1 MAMTLVS
8 TVTVGSG
15 GASSI
20 SWLNIPQ
27 TGKDLFLLI
36 SGRTTSS
43 NTYNPIVAN
52 INNDGGLNYS
62 FRQLFGTGSAA
73 SSNSGGLFGGA
84 ITELPGANA
93 TSSTFGNLS
102 VYYPNYTGSTAKSY
116 SVDGVTENNATAA
129 FQGILAG
136 NYTGTSAISS
146 LYLYVYD
153 TTNFAQHTTAS
164 LYIIS

>member
-15 GASSI
+15 GAASI

-27 TGKDLFLLI
+27 TGKDLYLVI

-62 FRQLFGTGSAA
+62 FRQLYGTGSSTA
-73 SSNSGGLFGGA
+73 SNSGGLFGGA

-102 VYYPNYTGSTAKSY
+102 VYYSNYTGSTAKSY

>member
-1 MAMTLVS
+1 MAMSLVS
-8 TVTVGSG
+8 TVTVGAG

-20 SWLNIPQ
+20 SWVNIPQ
-27 TGKDLFLLI
+27 TGKDLLLVV

-52 INNDGGLNYS
+52 INNDGTLKYT
-62 FRQLFGTGSAA
+62 FIQLYGTGSSTA
-73 SSNSGGLFGGA
+73 SNLGGLFGGA

-93 TSSTFGNLS
+93 TSNTFGSLR
-102 VYYPNYTGSTAKSY
+102 VYYANYTSSATKGY

-129 FQGILAG
+129 FQGILGG
-136 NYTGTSAISS
+136 NYTGTGAISS

>member
-1 MAMTLVS
+1 MSMRLVQ

-20 SWLNIPQ
+20 AFLNIPQ
-27 TGKDLFLLI
+27 SARDLLLVV

-52 INNDGGLNYS
+52 INNDGALNYS
-62 FRQLFGTGSAA
+62 FRQLFGNGSSTAT
-73 SSNSGGLFGGA
+73 NSGGLFGGA
-84 ITELPGANA
+84 VTELPGANA
-93 TSSTFGNLS
+93 TSNTFGNLAI
-102 VYYPNYTGSTAKSY
+102 YYPNYSGTVAKSY
-116 SVDGVTENNATAA
+116 YVDGVTENNSTTS

-153 TTNFAQHTTAS
+153 TTNFAQHTVAS
-164 LYIIS
+164 LYTIG